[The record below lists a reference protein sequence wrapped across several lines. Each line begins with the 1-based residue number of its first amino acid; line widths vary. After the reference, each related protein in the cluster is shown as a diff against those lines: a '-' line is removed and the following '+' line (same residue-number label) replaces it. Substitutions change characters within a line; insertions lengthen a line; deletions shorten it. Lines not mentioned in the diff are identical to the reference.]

1 MTDTDRLTRR
11 PRFDVRASTKVL
23 VDARNAAAD
32 REDWDLVDD
41 IDVELDKRADAEL
54 GVSWTAGP

>member
-1 MTDTDRLTRR
+1 MASVIR

-41 IDVELDKRADAEL
+41 IDVELDKRADAES

>member
-1 MTDTDRLTRR
+1 MTR

-41 IDVELDKRADAEL
+41 IDVELDKRADAES